1 VRLNLGS
8 HEPSTFRLSS
18 DDAYTPTGGLLIADY
33 PLTTYI
39 EFAYKLSLTREQW
52 HTMYGHL
59 PNWVQ
64 TDNYAIHARTDRTDP
79 TKDQIRLMMQSL
91 LKERFGLVVHL
102 ETQETPV
109 LEMTLMKPGTLG
121 PQLHRHEDGPACDLK
136 VARIAGAELK
146 DTDIF
151 PSQCGGVEAEFRPN
165 QTILMGSRNV
175 VMGAIADSFEIGRVD
190 RPVVDATGL
199 TGRYDFKLTWS
210 PNRGD
215 FAALPGE
222 SAADPQGT
230 RSGEG
235 AAWTQ
240 AEAGEGPAEGAGDRS
255 CRAAF
260 GELAAQA
267 QGESRNFAIGI
278 LVDAFLRGRSSCFL
292 TSYQQRT
299 SGRIVSIGQLRS
311 ALCHKQ

>member
-1 VRLNLGS
+1 MEFEVASVRLNLGS

-52 HTMYGHL
+52 RTMYGHL

-79 TKDQIRLMMQSL
+79 TKDQMRLMMQSL

-175 VMGAIADSFEIGRVD
+175 AMGAIADSFEIGRVD

-222 SAADPQGT
+222 SAADPEGT
-230 RSGEG
+230 PFL
-235 AAWTQ
+235 
-240 AEAGEGPAEGAGDRS
+240 EAVKEQLGLRLKPGKALLKALVIDRVERPS
-255 CRAAF
+255 
-260 GELAAQA
+260 E
-267 QGESRNFAIGI
+267 N
-278 LVDAFLRGRSSCFL
+278 
-292 TSYQQRT
+292 
-299 SGRIVSIGQLRS
+299 
-311 ALCHKQ
+311 